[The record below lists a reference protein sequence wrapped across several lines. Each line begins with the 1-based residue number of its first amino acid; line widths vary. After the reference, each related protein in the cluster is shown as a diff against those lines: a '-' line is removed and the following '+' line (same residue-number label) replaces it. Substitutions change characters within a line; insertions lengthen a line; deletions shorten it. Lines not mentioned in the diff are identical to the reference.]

1 MSTKVVIQGAAGRMG
16 KMLIR
21 CIQEEKVA
29 GLELAGAIDL
39 WDVPD
44 I

>member
-21 CIQEEKVA
+21 YIQEEKVSNL
-29 GLELAGAIDL
+29 LEHLHPKGYTFQRA
-39 WDVPD
+39 
-44 I
+44 